1 MTLYRQ
7 DSDAES
13 GVRSTVGVRMLT
25 AEYGQG
31 ISAVT
36 QRRFIRMGLGLA
48 AVCAA
53 GFLTACGP
61 VYDPKGFSRV
71 MSPSSTSRVDT
82 ALAAMSRGEYGVA
95 EQSLSAALE
104 ADPKDPYALLAMGM
118 LYQNTGRP
126 QKAEAMY
133 QQILLLNPTAMIS
146 SGPWGDLRQR
156 PVRDVAEENL
166 QALGGGNR
174 SGAISYAPMKRNDLP
189 SAPSMGVPQ
198 NGLGAAGQRFAV
210 FKALVDENLATPEEW
225 MARRAQNIGAL
236 LPLTHSAPGAGLD
249 RPSPDARAVGNRL
262 KALAAAF
269 EGRGI
274 SASQHALE
282 RQAILDGV
290 LPEQPRV
297 RASAPP
303 VPRGVMEAADA
314 IGRLDRL
321 RAGNVITPE
330 EYEEERAAI
339 ERALR
344 GGSPRPNPPA
354 KPAEPPPA
362 AAAPQAPQQLMPP
375 PSAPG
380 APANAQPGASINN
393 PAAVL
398 QTGRMANQ
406 TVPDPADFNNPDAE
420 SPIGAGGIVAVHL
433 ASFKNQELADKG
445 WKEMITRY
453 PDLATI
459 TPRVTQVT
467 LPDQGTVYR
476 LNAGPFADRAKAQ
489 EFCGKLKGQY
499 CEVVFLGG

>member
-1 MTLYRQ
+1 MLG
-7 DSDAES
+7 S
-13 GVRSTVGVRMLT
+13 GVRNTTGPGVPGAWNR
-25 AEYGQG
+25 QG

-53 GFLTACGP
+53 GLLTACGP
-61 VYDPKGFSRV
+61 VYDPKGFNRV
-71 MSPSSTSRVDT
+71 MTSPSSSRVDT

-95 EQSLSAALE
+95 EQSLSAALD

-118 LYQNTGRP
+118 LYQNTNRP
-126 QKAEAMY
+126 QKAEALY
-133 QQILLLNPTAMIS
+133 QQILLLNPTATIS
-146 SGPWGDLRQR
+146 SGPWGDMRQR
-156 PVRDVAEENL
+156 SVRDVAEENL
-166 QALGGGNR
+166 QALGGGSR
-174 SGAISYAPMKRNDLP
+174 PGALSYPNLKKNDPPAGAALP
-189 SAPSMGVPQ
+189 P

-210 FKALVDENLATPEEW
+210 FKSLVDENLATPEEW
-225 MARRAQNIGAL
+225 MARRGQNIGAL
-236 LPLTHSAPGAGLD
+236 LPLTHGAPGTGLD
-249 RPSPDARAVGNRL
+249 RPSPDAKAVGNRL

-274 SASQHALE
+274 SASQHAME

-290 LPEQPRV
+290 LPEQPKV

-321 RAGNVITPE
+321 RANNVISPG
-330 EYEEERAAI
+330 EYEDERAAI

-344 GGSPRPNPPA
+344 GGTPRPKPTAPA
-354 KPAEPPPA
+354 PKPVEAPPA
-362 AAAPQAPQQLMPP
+362 AAAQAPQQLMPQAP
-375 PSAPG
+375 APG
-380 APANAQPGASINN
+380 TPANAQPGASINN

-406 TVPDPADFNNPDAE
+406 TVPDPADFSNPDAD

-445 WKEMITRY
+445 WKEMIGRY
-453 PDLATI
+453 PDLAAI

-467 LPDQGTVYR
+467 LPDQGTVFR

-489 EFCGKLKGQY
+489 EFCTKLKGQY

>member
-1 MTLYRQ
+1 M
-7 DSDAES
+7 
-13 GVRSTVGVRMLT
+13 
-25 AEYGQG
+25 
-31 ISAVT
+31 T

-71 MSPSSTSRVDT
+71 MSQSSSTRVDT

-95 EQSLSAALE
+95 EQSLSAALD

-118 LYQNTGRP
+118 LYQNTNRP

-133 QQILLLNPTAMIS
+133 QQILLLNPSAMIS
-146 SGPWGDLRQR
+146 SGPWGDMQQR

-166 QALGGGNR
+166 QALGGGSR
-174 SGAISYAPMKRNDLP
+174 PGALGYAPGKRNDLP
-189 SAPSMGVPQ
+189 VSAGVALPQ
-198 NGLGAAGQRFAV
+198 TGLGAAGQRFAV

-225 MARRAQNIGAL
+225 MVRRAQNIGAL
-236 LPLTHSAPGAGLD
+236 LPLTHPAPGTGLD

-303 VPRGVMEAADA
+303 IPRGVMEAADA

-321 RAGNVITPE
+321 RTATVITPE

-344 GGSPRPNPPA
+344 GGSPRPQPPA

-362 AAAPQAPQQLMPP
+362 AAPQAPQQLMPQP
-375 PSAPG
+375 PTPEAPL
-380 APANAQPGASINN
+380 NAQPGASINN

-406 TVPDPADFNNPDAE
+406 TVPDPADFSNPDADI
-420 SPIGAGGIVAVHL
+420 PIGAGGIVAVHL

-453 PDLATI
+453 PDLAAI
-459 TPRVTQVT
+459 TPRITQVT